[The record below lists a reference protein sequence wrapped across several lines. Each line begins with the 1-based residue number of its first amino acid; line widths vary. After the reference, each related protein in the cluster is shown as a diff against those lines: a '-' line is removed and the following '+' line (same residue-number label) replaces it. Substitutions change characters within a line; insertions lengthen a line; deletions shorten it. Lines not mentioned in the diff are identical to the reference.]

1 MRETYCLVTALPMV
15 PEVVKAGMMLTSPF
29 AKLPR
34 SKLMAPRAGT
44 ASASSCQHSNR
55 EALLRAEMAVTL
67 NALGSPNAMKE
78 QHRMFDNRR
87 GKAER

>member
-1 MRETYCLVTALPMV
+1 MRETYCLVTALLMV

-29 AKLPR
+29 VKLPR

-44 ASASSCQHSNR
+44 PAASSCQHSSR

-67 NALGSPNAMKE
+67 NALGCANTMTGKNKI
-78 QHRMFDNRR
+78 FDNRR
-87 GKAER
+87 GKTER